1 MQYENI
7 DYIIAGIPPSR
18 FGVGRLMAYLVD
30 QNRNDFC
37 IIYPNVRYPES
48 DLRSLLKR
56 VSYVEFFTQI
66 LRYLYSKIV
75 GGLKFEMEI
84 RSLKSKNIIL
94 IHPQTIG
101 LKNVTKLI
109 ENNNVFIYL
118 MDCSFFCVK
127 SYNYREKTF
136 DSCLLC
142 LGGNYKFAKMYNCK
156 PFPTRYRLNE
166 NIKFLEKLND
176 LSKKI
181 TFITQNPSQTK
192 LIKKHYGDSIKV
204 HEVGLFTNDFEYL
217 SPHINAGKIK
227 NVPSVDF
234 VYHGVASEVKGLL
247 YVLNIASKLKQYSF
261 LIPASYKR
269 CEKIVGHD
277 ILNMDIKNV
286 KFMDISWESGL
297 KEYIMNSK
305 VVLCPSLWSASIEG
319 ALIKSFI
326 FNGVVALVPTKYAFA
341 NDLPESIYCK
351 LDVNCFDKTTKKL
364 KELIENEIYRK
375 NLQKN
380 AKNWVE
386 LFLNDNQPLVK
397 KLKYVV
403 TKETHYA

>member
-1 MQYENI
+1 MQFTDR

-37 IIYPNVRYPES
+37 IIYPNIRYPES
-48 DLRSLLKR
+48 DLRGLFKR
-56 VSYVEFFTQI
+56 VSFVDFLTQI
-66 LRYLYSKIV
+66 LTYVYSKII
-75 GGLKFEMEI
+75 GGFKFDMEI

-101 LKNVTKLI
+101 LKKVTKLI

-142 LGGNYKFAKMYNCK
+142 LGGNYKFAKSYNCK
-156 PFPTRYRLNE
+156 PFPTKYRLNY
-166 NIKFLEKLND
+166 NINFLEKLNE

-192 LIKKHYGDSIKV
+192 LIKVHYGDSIKV
-204 HEVGLFTNDFEYL
+204 HEVGLFTNDFDFL
-217 SPHINAGKIK
+217 FPHTNTEKTK
-227 NVPSVDF
+227 NVPSFDF
-234 VYHGVASEVKGLL
+234 VYHGVASEAKGLL

-261 LIPASYKR
+261 LIPASYKK
-269 CEKIVGHD
+269 CEKIVGHE
-277 ILNMDIKNV
+277 ILNMDINNV
-286 KFMDISWESGL
+286 KFVDISWESGL
-297 KEYIMNSK
+297 REYLMNSK
-305 VVLCPSLWSASIEG
+305 AVLCPSLWSASIEG

-326 FNGVVALVPTKYAFA
+326 FNGVVALLPTKYSFA

-351 LDVNCFDKTTKKL
+351 LDVNCFEETTKKL
-364 KELIENEIYRK
+364 RELIENDAYRD

-380 AKNWVE
+380 AQNWVE
-386 LFLNDNQPLVK
+386 FFLNDNKPLVN
-397 KLKYVV
+397 KLKKIV
-403 TKETHYA
+403 TN